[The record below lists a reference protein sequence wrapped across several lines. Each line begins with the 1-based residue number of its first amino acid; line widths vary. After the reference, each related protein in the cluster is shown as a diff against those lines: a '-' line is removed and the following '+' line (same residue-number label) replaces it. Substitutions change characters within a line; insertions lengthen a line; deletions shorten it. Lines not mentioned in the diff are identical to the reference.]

1 MSRKKY
7 QSLRF
12 ISHGTRKSE
21 TKELKK
27 AYLIACEGECTEP
40 YYIRGLVKHQK
51 TSQKIAAGTRVMIV
65 PHEHSDPFGVLQDL
79 LNVPNREIYD
89 ELWIVID
96 RDEVE
101 GIGKGFGGHS
111 QKKFQDCMKE
121 SEKNNVKVACSN
133 PCFEL
138 WIVLHF
144 EYRDTACSRIDIQ
157 KKAVQKVNTLLPINL
172 KLKKIDDLKSLKN
185 IYDLLEDKLDTAR
198 RNAEKLKE
206 NEVQCQ
212 NPYSGMFRL
221 LNSLLQ

>member
-1 MSRKKY
+1 MNI
-7 QSLRF
+7 L
-12 ISHGTRKSE
+12 T
-21 TKELKK
+21 L
-27 AYLIACEGECTEP
+27 L
-40 YYIRGLVKHQK
+40 
-51 TSQKIAAGTRVMIV
+51 
-65 PHEHSDPFGVLQDL
+65 GVLQDL

-111 QKKFQDCMKE
+111 QKNFQDCMKE